1 MTLPNAQSASL
12 QPDSRTK
19 RHLRALL
26 LACLC
31 ALPAFAA
38 LSPAVRAASPQPKPQ
53 GTDSQRAPYAP
64 QQKAQ
69 PKAAPVPLLSSEQG
83 REIAAAALALEDL
96 SGGVQDCSHLV
107 HRVYTDAGYDYP
119 YASSFDLY
127 AGVHGSFRRVRHAQ
141 AGDVV
146 AWPGHVGIVLNP
158 RQHSFYSLVRSGWQA
173 EDYLAPYWRSRGTP
187 RFYRYVVEGR
197 SSVRTVKAAERV
209 PPSSKSSVYRNNDG
223 TTELRGQ
230 PERPVVKPATE
241 EAALRTKV
249 NAPTVESETEA
260 TEPAPTKISVSST
273 ILVIAE
279 QRRPTAEEVLEAI
292 SKRNDA
298 TAGVFRTQQPLNTKT
313 PVVIFDDIRV
323 EKIETKRDK
332 GWAHLQIDSH
342 VQIAGGGADFKRRHE
357 KVKWELLR
365 DASGWS
371 TVAPTE
377 RNYVGRDAAIRA
389 LAGQLA
395 EMAQSE
401 AAAQHDETVIG
412 QEARIAN
419 LLSALLEK

>member
-1 MTLPNAQSASL
+1 MTLPTTQSATQ
-12 QPDSRTK
+12 QPASRAK
-19 RHLRALL
+19 RHLKALL
-26 LACLC
+26 LTCLC
-31 ALPAFAA
+31 ALPFATLA
-38 LSPAVRAASPQPKPQ
+38 PPAVAATPQQRPQ
-53 GTDSQRAPYAP
+53 ATDSQRAQYAP
-64 QQKAQ
+64 QQKPQ
-69 PKAAPVPLLSSEQG
+69 PKAQPVPLLSSEQG

-107 HRVYTDAGYDYP
+107 HRVYADAGYDYP

-141 AGDVV
+141 PGDVV
-146 AWPGHVGIVLNP
+146 AWPGHMGIVLNP

-187 RFYRYVVEGR
+187 RFYRYVVEKR
-197 SSVRTVKAAERV
+197 PTVRTVKAAERV
-209 PPSSKSSVYRNNDG
+209 V
-223 TTELRGQ
+223 E
-230 PERPVVKPATE
+230 KPAPE
-241 EAALRTKV
+241 ESTLRTKV
-249 NAPTVESETEA
+249 YAPAVESETEPTEA
-260 TEPAPTKISVSST
+260 TESAPSAIPAVTST
-273 ILVIAE
+273 ILVTAE

-298 TAGVFRTQQPLNTKT
+298 TAEVFRTPQPLNTNA
-313 PVVIFDDIRV
+313 PVVICDGIRV

-332 GWAHLQIDSH
+332 GFAHLQIDSH

-357 KVKWELLR
+357 KVKWELRR
-365 DASGWS
+365 DASGWTS
-371 TVAPTE
+371 IVPTE
-377 RNYVGRDAAIRA
+377 RNYVGRDAAIRV
-389 LAGQLA
+389 LASQLA
-395 EMAQSE
+395 EMSQSD